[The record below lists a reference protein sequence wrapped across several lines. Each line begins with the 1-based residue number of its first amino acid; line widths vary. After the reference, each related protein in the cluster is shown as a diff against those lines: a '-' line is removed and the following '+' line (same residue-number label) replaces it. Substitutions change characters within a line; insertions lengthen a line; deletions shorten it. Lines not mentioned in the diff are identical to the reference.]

1 MAAPI
6 VSDGVGDGGTLFLGK
21 KFWIAQ
27 RVPTRSRWV
36 DLVKVKLLGSR
47 LPT

>member
-6 VSDGVGDGGTLFLGK
+6 VNDGVGDSGTLFLGK

-27 RVPTRSRWV
+27 RIPTRSRWV
-36 DLVKVKLLGSR
+36 DLVKVKLPGSK
-47 LPT
+47 L